1 MELAVLTTPLSPPPT
16 ITGLSRREGSLFSS
30 PAAKKAS
37 KSRWATTPDTVIAWS
52 MQERLYEHMFVYKTR
67 PPTRFLTPDLAILDP
82 ELTRSMPPSLT
93 AATAMDALS
102 HAVEALT
109 GSQSSPYSDALAL
122 QAVGLIVGNVQVAA
136 DDGENM
142 SARGALMVAANLAGL
157 AFNHSMVGCGHGM
170 AHALGGLYGIPAHGP
185 YRDRTPPWSG

>member
-1 MELAVLTTPLSPPPT
+1 
-16 ITGLSRREGSLFSS
+16 
-30 PAAKKAS
+30 
-37 KSRWATTPDTVIAWS
+37 
-52 MQERLYEHMFVYKTR
+52 MFVYKTR

-170 AHALGGLYGIPAHGP
+170 AHALGGLYGIPHGVANALVLRQALEYNFP
-185 YRDRTPPWSG
+185 YIEDKLAAWNKPSTPSCCATFLLPCT